1 MIGESIKT
9 AFKYLSMDSN
19 GFIGMIKY
27 ALLTYKDQPAFTDY
41 GGDTYS
47 FQQVSERIYWM
58 HQLFDTCEIK
68 KGDRIAIIG
77 RNLSNYAVTYLA
89 TVSYGAVVVPVL
101 PDFGSSEIH
110 HIVNHSE
117 SKLLFS
123 TDNIFNKID
132 ESKMKGLKGIIS
144 IDTFKPLV
152 NCSVNLKHE
161 VDKISLKKGVTV
173 EQIKFE
179 DVGADELMVLSY
191 TSGTSGFSKGVMLP
205 HRSIWSNVFFAQ
217 ENLKLEPGN
226 RIVSFL
232 PLAHAY
238 GCLFEFLWPF
248 TVGCDITFLSRTPS
262 PKIITEAFQKVK
274 PHLILSVPLILE
286 KIFKKRI
293 APALEKTTVKT
304 ISKIPFLNQVVFQK
318 VKKQLL
324 EVFGGTFQQIV
335 IGGAALNKDVE
346 DFLRKIG
353 FPFTIGYGMTECG
366 PLISYEVFNKTMP
379 RSAGKLVE
387 RMEVK
392 IDSEDPFKQVGEILV
407 KGTNLM
413 LGYYKNK
420 DATDAVFDNE
430 GWLHTGD
437 LGVLDEN
444 NFIYIKGRSKNMIL
458 SGSGQNIYPE
468 EIEARLN
475 NMDYVQECLVRD
487 MGEGKLE
494 ALVYPDFELADS
506 EGISEAELKNKIQ
519 QLKSLA
525 NKELPAY
532 MNLAKVTYYPEEFD
546 KTPKKSIK
554 RYKYIK

>member
-1 MIGESIKT
+1 MLKHKG
-9 AFKYLSMDSN
+9 MDGN
-19 GFIGMIKY
+19 GFIGMIKH
-27 ALLTYKDQPAFTDY
+27 ALLTYKDQPAFSDY
-41 GGDTYS
+41 DGSSYS
-47 FQQVSERIYWM
+47 YQQVSDRIYWI
-58 HQLFDTCEIK
+58 HQLFEVCDIK
-68 KGDRIAIIG
+68 KGDRIALIG
-77 RNLSNYAVTYLA
+77 RNLSNYAITYLA
-89 TVSYGAVVVPVL
+89 SVSYGAVIVPIL
-101 PDFGSSEIH
+101 PDFGSTEIH

-117 SKLLFS
+117 SQILFT
-123 TDNIFNKID
+123 TDIVFNKID
-132 ESKMKGLKGIIS
+132 ESKMPGLKGIMS
-144 IDTFKPLV
+144 IETFKPLV
-152 NCSVNLKHE
+152 NCGFRLKEKIEDLSFEENISVEEIHFAHLDSE
-161 VDKISLKKGVTV
+161 
-173 EQIKFE
+173 
-179 DVGADELMVLSY
+179 ELIVLSY

-205 HRSIWSNVFFAQ
+205 HRSIWSNVLFAQ
-217 ENLKLEPGN
+217 ENLKLYPRD

-262 PKIITEAFQKVK
+262 PKIITEAFQKIK

-293 APALEKTTVKT
+293 APVLEKTAVKT
-304 ISKIPFLNQVVFQK
+304 ISKIPLLNQVVYQK

-324 EVFGGTFQQIV
+324 EVFGGEFQQIV

-366 PLISYEVFNKTMP
+366 PLISYEVFDRTMP
-379 RSAGKLVE
+379 RSAGRLVD

-392 IDSEDPFKQVGEILV
+392 IDSDDPYNHVGEILV
-407 KGTNLM
+407 RGENSM

-420 DATDAVFDNE
+420 EATEAVFDSE

-437 LGVLDEN
+437 LGVIDDN
-444 NFIYIKGRSKNMIL
+444 NFIFIKGRSKNMIL

-468 EIEARLN
+468 EVETKLN
-475 NMDYVQECLVRD
+475 SMDYVQECLVRD

-506 EGISEAELKNKIQ
+506 EGIIESDLMKIIQDLKTIV
-519 QLKSLA
+519 

-554 RYKYIK
+554 RYKYLK

>member
-1 MIGESIKT
+1 
-9 AFKYLSMDSN
+9 MDNN
-19 GFIGMIKY
+19 GFIGMIKN
-27 ALLTYKDQPAFTDY
+27 ALTTYNDQQAFTDY
-41 GGDTYS
+41 EGKTYS
-47 FQQVSERIYWM
+47 YQQVSEKIYWI
-58 HQLFDTCEIK
+58 HNLFKVCDIT
-68 KGDRIAIIG
+68 KGDKVALIG
-77 RNLSNYAVTYLA
+77 RNLSNYAISYLA
-89 TVSYGAVVVPVL
+89 TVSYGAVVVPIL
-101 PDFGSSEIH
+101 PDFGSGEIH

-117 SKLLFS
+117 SKILFS
-123 TDNIFNKID
+123 TELIFNKID
-132 ESKMKGLKGIIS
+132 ESKMPGLKGIMS
-144 IDTFKPLV
+144 IDSFKPLV
-152 NCSVNLKHE
+152 NCSIDMKE
-161 VDKISLKKGVTV
+161 KIYS
-173 EQIKFE
+173 IKNEASFDFE
-179 DVGADELMVLSY
+179 KFQFADVGAEEMMVLSY
-191 TSGTSGFSKGVMLP
+191 TSGTSGFSKGVMIP

-217 ENLKLEPGN
+217 EHLKLKPKD

-248 TVGCDITFLSRTPS
+248 TVGCHITFLSRTPS

-293 APALEKTTVKT
+293 VPALEKPAVRT
-304 ISKIPFLNQVVFQK
+304 ISKIPLLNQVVYQK
-318 VKKQLL
+318 VKKQLM
-324 EVFGGTFQQIV
+324 EVFGGEFQQIV

-366 PLISYEVFNKTMP
+366 PLISYEPFDSTLS
-379 RSAGKLVE
+379 RSAGRLVD

-392 IDSEDPFKQVGEILV
+392 IDSKNPFSEVGEILV
-407 KGTNLM
+407 KGTNVM
-413 LGYYKNK
+413 LGYYKNES
-420 DATDAVFDNE
+420 ATQEVIDDE

-437 LGVLDEN
+437 LGVIDKN
-444 NFIYIKGRSKNMIL
+444 NFIFIKGRSKNMIL

-475 NMDYVQECLVRD
+475 NMEYVQECLVRD

-494 ALVYPDFELADS
+494 ALVYPDFELADL
-506 EGISEAELKNKIQ
+506 EGISESGLKLKIEEI
-519 QLKSLA
+519 KAIA
-525 NKELPAY
+525 NEELPSY
-532 MNLAKVTYYPEEFD
+532 MNLSKVTYYPEEFE